1 MVISKNKP
9 INKSKEAVYEE
20 PIIHV
25 YFCAPQ
31 NAIYKA
37 VVYCPQRQMKPS
49 CL

>member
-1 MVISKNKP
+1 MQMVIYKNKL
-9 INKSKEAVYEE
+9 INKSKEAV
-20 PIIHV
+20 IFHV